1 MAAIRPKHTA
11 AAAVTVTLTSL
22 GSGAAYQSAALDF
35 TGAGAAVRDVLLRV
49 KTNGQAGGTG
59 TLDVYVAGAL
69 SDTVYAD
76 GATGSNSAFIAAN
89 RKNAKYLD
97 SIQLNAAASVV
108 ALLRALSFAFGG
120 SIPQK
125 FALIFINASGA
136 ALSATG
142 TDHVIEYEAI
152 YDEAV

>member
-1 MAAIRPKHTA
+1 MAAIRPKHTT

-22 GSGAAYQSAALDF
+22 AGGSAYQSTALDF
-35 TGAGAAVRDVLLRV
+35 TGAGAAVRDVLIRV

-69 SDTVYAD
+69 SDTIYAD
-76 GATGSNSAFIAAN
+76 GATGTNGTFTAAN

-97 SIQLNAAASVV
+97 SVQMNATTGVV

-136 ALSATG
+136 TLSATG